1 MNVVDS
7 SGWIEYFTDG
17 PNAGV
22 FAPAIENTDELVVP
36 ALVLSEVFK
45 RVLQGIGDADA
56 LRASAAM
63 HRGRVV
69 PLDPATAVSAARLS
83 VRHHIPLADCLVLAT
98 ARAEGAT
105 LWTQDPH
112 FEGILGVRF
121 VEPRRD
127 LA

>member
-22 FAPAIENTDELVVP
+22 FAPAIENTEELVVP
-36 ALVLSEVFK
+36 ALVLAEVFK
-45 RVLQGIGDADA
+45 RVLQSSGDADA
-56 LRASAAM
+56 LKAIAAM

-69 PLDPATAVSAARLS
+69 PLDPATAISAARLS
-83 VRHHIPLADCLVLAT
+83 VRHHIPLADSIVLAA
-98 ARAEGAT
+98 ARSEGAT

-112 FEGILGVRF
+112 FEGILGVRL
-121 VEPRRD
+121 VEAERD